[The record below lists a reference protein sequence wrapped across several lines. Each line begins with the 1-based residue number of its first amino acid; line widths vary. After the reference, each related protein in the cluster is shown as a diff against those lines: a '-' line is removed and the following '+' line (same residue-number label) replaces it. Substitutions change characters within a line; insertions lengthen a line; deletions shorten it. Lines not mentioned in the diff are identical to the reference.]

1 MNTHKIIL
9 GDCIAGMKTM
19 PAECVQTCIT
29 SPPYWGLRDYG
40 TATWDGGDS
49 SCNHVDDVA
58 LAERL
63 RQKKSMISVG
73 ERIDGSTRTRVHDEQ
88 IGNTI
93 QHRDVCP
100 KCGAKRID
108 AQLGAEKTP
117 EAYVENMV
125 AVFREVRRILR
136 DDGTVWLN
144 LGDSY
149 WSNTLSRKDPVES
162 MWGKRPASDLS
173 DGRDN
178 IPTVNKRGGLGVTP
192 DGIKPKDLMG
202 MPWRVAFALQADG
215 WYLRQDIIW
224 HKPNPM
230 PESVTDRCT
239 KSHEYIFLL
248 SKKPHYYFDHEAIR
262 EPAAESSAARML
274 RGVSDTH
281 KNVNG
286 APGQTAHSMNKP
298 RPRQFGAKVQE
309 GTKRGDVGNAFVGTG
324 KRNKRSVWTVTT
336 KPFRGAHFATFPKD
350 LIEPC
355 VLAGTSEHGCC
366 SKCGT
371 PWNRDVEIK
380 RTFESGSGRSG
391 NLPEGKNGNNLQ
403 GGGETKDIRRGPVC
417 HSRTIGWEKTCNC
430 VDAEVVPCTVFDPFT
445 GSGTTAIVSL
455 KHNRNFI
462 GTELNEEYIKIAEDR
477 IRTEIPQTLEG
488 VFENE

>member
-9 GDCIAGMKTM
+9 GDCIAGMQTL
-19 PAECVQTCIT
+19 PAGCIQTCIT

-49 SCNHVDDVA
+49 SCNHIDDVA

-125 AVFREVRRILR
+125 KVFREVRRILR

-149 WSNTLSRKDPVES
+149 AHNVKEHNTKSDKQSSN
-162 MWGKRPASDLS
+162 
-173 DGRDN
+173 
-178 IPTVNKRGGLGVTP
+178 RGTKEFLTPHRNFEGV
-192 DGIKPKDLMG
+192 GIKTKDLIG
-202 MPWRVAFALQADG
+202 IPWRVAFALQADG

-239 KSHEYIFLL
+239 KSHEYIFML
-248 SKKPHYYFDHEAIR
+248 SKKSHYYFDHEAIK
-262 EPAAESSAARML
+262 EKAV
-274 RGVSDTH
+274 GVPH
-281 KNVNG
+281 
-286 APGQTAHSMNKP
+286 APGNKNKTQP
-298 RPRQFGAKVQE
+298 SEKGARDPALEPDRVWAS
-309 GTKRGDVGNAFVGTG
+309 DG
-324 KRNKRSVWTVTT
+324 KRNRRSVWTVTT

-355 VLAGTSEHGCC
+355 VLAGC
-366 SKCGT
+366 
-371 PWNRDVEIK
+371 PV
-380 RTFESGSGRSG
+380 
-391 NLPEGKNGNNLQ
+391 
-403 GGGETKDIRRGPVC
+403 GE
-417 HSRTIGWEKTCNC
+417 
-430 VDAEVVPCTVFDPFT
+430 TVFDPFT

-462 GTELNEEYIKIAEDR
+462 GTELNPEYIKIAEAR
-477 IRTEIPQTLEG
+477 IKEEVPNTLQE
-488 VFENE
+488 FIQ

>member
-1 MNTHKIIL
+1 
-9 GDCIAGMKTM
+9 M
-19 PAECVQTCIT
+19 PDGCVQTCIT
-29 SPPYWGLRDYG
+29 SPPYFGLRNYQGG
-40 TATWDGGDS
+40 TEEIG
-49 SCNHVDDVA
+49 
-58 LAERL
+58 
-63 RQKKSMISVG
+63 Q
-73 ERIDGSTRTRVHDEQ
+73 EQ
-88 IGNTI
+88 
-93 QHRDVCP
+93 
-100 KCGAKRID
+100 
-108 AQLGAEKTP
+108 TP
-117 EAYVENMV
+117 ESYVQKMV
-125 AVFREVRRILR
+125 EVFREVRRILR

-149 WSNTLSRKDPVES
+149 ASNGCYINAWYEKEHNKDKKHLHTENRERYEDRK
-162 MWGKRPASDLS
+162 AF
-173 DGRDN
+173 
-178 IPTVNKRGGLGVTP
+178 RGGEFN
-192 DGIKPKDLMG
+192 IKAKDLIG
-202 MPWRVAFALQADG
+202 IPWRVAFALQADG

-239 KSHEYIFLL
+239 KAHEYIFLL

-309 GTKRGDVGNAFVGTG
+309 GTKRGDVGNTFVDTG

-355 VLAGTSEHGCC
+355 VLAGTSQRGCC
-366 SKCGT
+366 SKCGA
-371 PWNRDVEIK
+371 PWERQIESTRIARNELPPEDPRYRPNTYKGAYGEI
-380 RTFESGSGRSG
+380 
-391 NLPEGKNGNNLQ
+391 NGKGDAGYNS
-403 GGGETKDIRRGPVC
+403 TK
-417 HSRTIGWEKTCNC
+417 TLGWSASCKCK
-430 VDAEVVPCTVFDPFT
+430 DAEVVPCTVFDPFT

-462 GTELNEEYIKIAEDR
+462 GTELNPEYIKIAEAR
-477 IRTEIPQTLEG
+477 IKEEVPNTLQE
-488 VFENE
+488 FIQ

>member
-19 PAECVQTCIT
+19 PDGCVQTCIT

-40 TATWDGGDS
+40 TAIWEGGDDTCDHVEKKKIGLS
-49 SCNHVDDVA
+49 SG
-58 LAERL
+58 L
-63 RQKKSMISVG
+63 RNDGRKHKGLYEG
-73 ERIDGSTRTRVHDEQ
+73 EKATEIIMQYNGEC
-88 IGNTI
+88 G
-93 QHRDVCP
+93 

-117 EAYVENMV
+117 EEYVENMV

-149 WSNTLSRKDPVES
+149 CGSGGAGNQFGQLDS
-162 MWGKRPASDLS
+162 GL
-173 DGRDN
+173 
-178 IPTVNKRGGLGVTP
+178 NKYKQAGTPKEIGL
-192 DGIKPKDLMG
+192 KPKDLIG
-202 MPWRVAFALQADG
+202 IPWRVAFALQADG

-248 SKKPHYYFDHEAIR
+248 SKKSHYYFDHEAIR
-262 EPAAESSAARML
+262 EPAAESTAARLL

-298 RPRQFGAKVQE
+298 RPRQFGATVQE
-309 GTKRGDVGNAFVGTG
+309 GTKQEDVGNTFVDTG

-355 VLAGTSEHGCC
+355 VLAGTSQRGCC
-366 SKCGT
+366 SKCGA
-371 PWNRDVEIK
+371 PWERQIESTRIARNELPPEDPRYRPNTYKGAYGEI
-380 RTFESGSGRSG
+380 
-391 NLPEGKNGNNLQ
+391 NGKGDAGYNS
-403 GGGETKDIRRGPVC
+403 TK
-417 HSRTIGWEKTCNC
+417 TLGWSASCKCK
-430 VDAEVVPCTVFDPFT
+430 DAEVVPCTVFDPFT

-455 KHNRNFI
+455 KNNRNFI
-462 GTELNEEYIKIAEDR
+462 GTELNPEYIKIAEAR
-477 IRTEIPQTLEG
+477 IADEVPNTLQE
-488 VFENE
+488 FIQ